1 MKANFLAI
9 AFFALTV
16 SAVPIDSSAEPP
28 APTTVSE
35 RIATITNS
43 IKMIP
48 VQIESK
54 LIMVQVKN
62 IQTY

>member
-1 MKANFLAI
+1 MKANFFAL
-9 AFFALTV
+9 AFFALAV
-16 SAVPIDSSAEPP
+16 SGVPIDSSVEPS

-48 VQIESK
+48 VQIESEF
-54 LIMVQVKN
+54 LSHYHMG
-62 IQTY
+62 